1 MEEGFIDAIRG
12 LHLLFLALGLGS
24 AFYLDFR
31 TVSSLNRVLEAQDV
45 IEMKRIHD
53 FVTGAFIGLWITG
66 LFLVWLRTSFDISQ
80 FSPKLWCKLGVVT
93 FMTFVAAAMGAIVL
107 PAMEAQIG
115 KRIFDLDIQ
124 ALIPLSAII
133 SFSAF
138 CWITALALGSSKV
151 LKSAAWDLLSTL
163 LLAGGATA
171 IIVGVGF
178 MLSLRA
184 ILRGPAK
191 LRRDPF
197 DRLLELSR
205 QR

>member
-31 TVSSLNRVLEAQDV
+31 TVSSLDRILEAEDV

-66 LFLVWLRTSFDISQ
+66 LFLVWIRTSFDISQ

-93 FMTFVAAAMGAIVL
+93 FMTCVAAAMGTIVL
-107 PAMEAQIG
+107 PAMKAQIG

-124 ALIPLSAII
+124 ALVPLSAII

-151 LKSAAWDLLSTL
+151 LKNAPWETLSML
-163 LLAGGATA
+163 LLAGGAFA
-171 IIVGVGF
+171 IIAGVGF
-178 MLSLRA
+178 MLTLRT
-184 ILRGPAK
+184 ILRGSQQ

-205 QR
+205 HR